1 VSGQRTAVFLD
12 RDGTLVR
19 EVPGAL
25 SDPSQIELIPGAAEA
40 VARLNRAGTLVA
52 LVTNQSAIARGWL
65 DHERLERVH
74 AALARELAAHGAHLD
89 RIAVCPHHPDEGLP
103 PYRRACGCRKPEP
116 GLLLETAE
124 ALGADL
130 ARSWVVGDAERD
142 LEAGRRA
149 GARGLL
155 VLTGK
160 GRDEAERLRRSG
172 AKPSCAADL
181 GAAVDAILAS
191 AEKSDPRVVVEDSLP
206 D

>member
-1 VSGQRTAVFLD
+1 VSAQRTAVFLD

-25 SDPSQIELIPGAAEA
+25 SDPRQIELIPGAAEA
-40 VARLNRAGTLVA
+40 VARLNRSGIPVA
-52 LVTNQSAIARGWL
+52 LVTNQSAIARGWM

-74 AALARELAAHGAHLD
+74 AALAQALAAHGARLD
-89 RIAVCPHHPDEGLP
+89 AIAICPHHPDEGLP

-116 GLLLETAE
+116 GLVLEAAE

-149 GARGLL
+149 GARALL

-172 AKPSCAADL
+172 AEPTCAADL
-181 GAAVDAILAS
+181 GAAVEAILTQ
-191 AEKSDPRVVVEDSLP
+191 KGNL
-206 D
+206 